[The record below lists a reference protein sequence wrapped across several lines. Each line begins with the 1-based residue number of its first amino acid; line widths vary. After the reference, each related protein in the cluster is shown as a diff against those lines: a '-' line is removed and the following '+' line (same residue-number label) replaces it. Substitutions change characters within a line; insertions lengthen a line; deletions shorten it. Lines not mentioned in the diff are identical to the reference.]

1 MRMEGRTS
9 SRDMLT
15 IGAGLAGCNRTEVFY
30 GVSFNL
36 RHRRSGT
43 GGGNHSHPRP
53 PSAHHSP
60 TGSHIPNSQA
70 PIVQAIGTT
79 RRNASKTQHSQSI
92 RKPALPSRC
101 DRGVSHE
108 GSSLLKMSDDEFMM
122 EASSPKR
129 YLNYA
134 R

>member
-43 GGGNHSHPRP
+43 GG
-53 PSAHHSP
+53 A
-60 TGSHIPNSQA
+60 A
-70 PIVQAIGTT
+70 PGAATIVILDHQVRIIVQPEAIYRTV
-79 RRNASKTQHSQSI
+79 KH
-92 RKPALPSRC
+92 L
-101 DRGVSHE
+101 
-108 GSSLLKMSDDEFMM
+108 
-122 EASSPKR
+122 
-129 YLNYA
+129 
-134 R
+134 